1 MSNECK
7 PALMAN
13 VLVATYEHEPEL
25 VIRVGTSGPGDRVKD
40 DTHRRPGD
48 TGVNTRRPHHRRM
61 GELHVAP
68 GDFGIPGHPGPGF

>member
-1 MSNECK
+1 
-7 PALMAN
+7 MAN
-13 VLVATYEHEPEL
+13 ELVATYEHEPEL

-68 GDFGIPGHPGPGF
+68 ANPRNQWDPGPGSENWPIP